1 MFNDQLL
8 SCTSNQYFLYISIQG
23 KSKFVCGQTKCDKE
37 WSYGEVCQMALLTPE
52 EMEYFEK
59 TMASNAS
66 ESFLNS
72 KLVSIV
78 QHTNNRNI

>member
-1 MFNDQLL
+1 
-8 SCTSNQYFLYISIQG
+8 
-23 KSKFVCGQTKCDKE
+23 
-37 WSYGEVCQMALLTPE
+37 MALLTPE

-78 QHTNNRNI
+78 